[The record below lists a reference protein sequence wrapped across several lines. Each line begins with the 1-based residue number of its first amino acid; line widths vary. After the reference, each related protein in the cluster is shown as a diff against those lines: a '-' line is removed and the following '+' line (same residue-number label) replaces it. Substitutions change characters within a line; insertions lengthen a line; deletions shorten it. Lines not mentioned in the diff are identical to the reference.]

1 MPVER
6 VTIEEMADE
15 AQKVLP
21 MNQPTQT
28 IQRQA
33 KNLEVEYSAILAGF
47 KVTARILAVRFFL
60 FLSLV
65 GSFALSVIATENAS
79 PQSAYVLIL
88 YALVTTIPLVVLEW
102 RGKGG

>member
-6 VTIEEMADE
+6 VAIEEIAE
-15 AQKVLP
+15 QAQRVLP
-21 MNQPTQT
+21 MNPPNQPKPTMP
-28 IQRQA
+28 
-33 KNLEVEYSAILAGF
+33 KNSEAEYSAILAAF
-47 KVTARILAVRFFL
+47 QVTARILAVRFFL

-65 GSFALSVIATENAS
+65 GSFVLSVIATENSSA
-79 PQSAYVLIL
+79 QSSCVLVL